1 LNRPEIGRDWQRLA
15 EIGRDWQRLAEQDW
29 PEDSFSNMLEI
40 APSILSADFRRL
52 GEQITAVEQ
61 AGASYI
67 HVDVM
72 DGHFVPNLTIGPFIV
87 EWVKKATS
95 LPIDVHLM
103 IENPDN
109 FIARFAEA
117 GASMISVHPEATYHL
132 QRTLSSIRNAGCK
145 AGVVL
150 NPATPLA
157 MIEEVIA
164 DFDYLLIMSVNPGFG
179 GQKFIP
185 ASYDKLRRVRRMLEA
200 RGSSARIEI
209 DGGINAENAA
219 DVVAAGAEIL
229 VAGSA
234 IFSTPDPA
242 EALKKIIKAAT
253 GKVREGVMV

>member
-1 LNRPEIGRDWQRLA
+1 MAGRFVH
-15 EIGRDWQRLAEQDW
+15 I
-29 PEDSFSNMLEI
+29 MVEI

-52 GEQITAVEQ
+52 GDQIAAVED

-87 EWVKKATS
+87 EWVRKATN

-109 FIARFAEA
+109 FIASFAEA
-117 GASMISVHPEATYHL
+117 GAQMISVHPEATYHL
-132 QRTLSSIRNAGCK
+132 QRTLSYIRKAGCK

-157 MIEEVIA
+157 MIEEVVS
-164 DFDYLLIMSVNPGFG
+164 DFDYVLIMSVNPGFG

-185 ASYDKLRRVRRMLEA
+185 SSFDKLRRLRRMLSA
-200 RGSSARIEI
+200 QGGGARIEI

-219 DVVAAGAEIL
+219 DVVASGADIL
-229 VAGSA
+229 VAGSS
-234 IFSTPDPA
+234 IFSAPDPA
-242 EALKKIIKAAT
+242 DALRKIIKAAT